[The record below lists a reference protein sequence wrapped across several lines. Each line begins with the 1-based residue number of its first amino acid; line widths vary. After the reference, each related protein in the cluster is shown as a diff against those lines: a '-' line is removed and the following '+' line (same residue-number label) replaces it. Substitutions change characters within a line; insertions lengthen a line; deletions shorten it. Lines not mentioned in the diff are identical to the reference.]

1 MSYTDDELINRY
13 IGGGLSLARIVRGLS
28 LTELAMAAGIEADRL
43 RRLEKGE
50 AEFTA
55 RELYMTAEVLCVP
68 VDYFFDGVI
77 AAVKPPAGEV
87 TSKRAIATMAGA

>member
-1 MSYTDDELINRY
+1 MSHPDDVIINRY
-13 IGGGLSLARIVRGLS
+13 IGAGLSLARIVRGLS
-28 LTELAMAAGIEADRL
+28 PTELAMAAGIEADRL

-68 VDYFFDGVI
+68 VDYFFDGAI
-77 AAVKPPAGEV
+77 AAVKTPAAEV
-87 TSKRAIATMAGA
+87 VSKRAIATMAGA